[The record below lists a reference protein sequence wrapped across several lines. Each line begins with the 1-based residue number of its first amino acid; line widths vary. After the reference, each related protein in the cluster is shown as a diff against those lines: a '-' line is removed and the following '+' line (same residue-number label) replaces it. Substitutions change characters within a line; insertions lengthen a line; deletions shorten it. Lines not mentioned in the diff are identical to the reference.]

1 MNDPKL
7 TEPKISELNEEEQ
20 IDKIRETKNNNIIDA
35 SAKLNEIREKYLRN
49 HPEDRITQKKTPQ
62 NGAESAINNHLNSP
76 GRSAQIQGSS
86 NPGRNAPIQGT
97 NNPGGSANYGLNYNS
112 NRTKQV
118 KK

>member
-7 TEPKISELNEEEQ
+7 PEPKTPELKEEEE

-35 SAKLNEIREKYLRN
+35 AAKLEEIKKKHLRN
-49 HPEDRITQKKTPQ
+49 HPEDRIKKKKTPQ
-62 NGAESAINNHLNSP
+62 NGAESAINN
-76 GRSAQIQGSS
+76 QS
-86 NPGRNAPIQGT
+86 NNPHRNAPIQGT